1 MYILYTSPDGKDAV
15 FITELQYMTLLGN
28 LRYTHAVARSSR
40 FLNCFLKKDL
50 NNWTNT
56 QVDFEDLPGPV
67 KALIV
72 LYEM

>member
-1 MYILYTSPDGKDAV
+1 MYILYTAPDGEDAT
-15 FITELQYMTLLGN
+15 FITEFQYITLPGN
-28 LRYTHAVARSSR
+28 LRYTYAVTRSSR
-40 FLNCFLKKDL
+40 SLNRFLKKDL

-72 LYEM
+72 LYEL